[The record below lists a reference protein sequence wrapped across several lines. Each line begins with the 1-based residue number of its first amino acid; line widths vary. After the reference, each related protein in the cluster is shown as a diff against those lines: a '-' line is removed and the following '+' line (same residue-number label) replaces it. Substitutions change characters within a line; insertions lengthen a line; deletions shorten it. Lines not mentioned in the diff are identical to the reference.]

1 MSGGGWVAGET
12 EVDGRMR
19 DWVKRGDLV
28 ALWMGYA
35 ELTVAALLI
44 IVSLGISLYTI
55 VTRAL
60 LVTTGEWVLQL
71 PLELVALGSLFGAG
85 GVIAADGHIRVD
97 FVVDRLPPRAKAFV
111 RRGVSACLGML
122 CLFLASRGVVVT
134 RQAMA
139 IHLTIPEIFD
149 LPTAMPAGVGTAA
162 ILLWALHFGW
172 LAVRH

>member
-1 MSGGGWVAGET
+1 MP
-12 EVDGRMR
+12 

-35 ELTVAALLI
+35 ELAVAALLI
-44 IVSLGISLYTI
+44 IGSLAISLYTI

-85 GVIAADGHIRVD
+85 ALIAADGHIRVD
-97 FVVDRLPPRAKAFV
+97 FVVDRFPPRAEALV
-111 RRGVSACLGML
+111 RRGVSTFLGVL
-122 CLFLASRGVVVT
+122 CLFLASRGVMAT

-149 LPTAMPAGVGTAA
+149 LPMALPTGVGTAA
-162 ILLWALHFGW
+162 IFLWALHFGW
-172 LAVRH
+172 LTVRH